1 VLLALRRPA
10 EALESCARALAASPG
25 HPEALNIRGNAL
37 CKLNRP
43 EEALASYDRALVA
56 WPEYAG
62 ALYNRGNVLQA
73 LGRYEESLTDYE
85 RALSLKPDYA
95 DALNNRGNA
104 LMTLRRSLEAA
115 ADFEQVLS
123 IDPDYPYVA
132 GKLMHAR
139 QRCCDWTAH
148 GQQMARIAAD
158 VSAGKRSSMP
168 FEFVVASE
176 SPDDQLRCARTW
188 VEDHCSPAATP
199 LSQGERYRHDR
210 IRLAYLSADFHEH
223 ATAYLLAELFEHHD
237 RSRFETIAISYGPDG
252 QSPMR
257 TRLQRAF
264 DRFIDVRRNSDNE
277 VATLLRQIEV
287 DIAIDLKGFTGES
300 RPAILASR
308 PAPVQVNYLGYPGT
322 MGADYIDYII
332 ADAFVI
338 PENQKQSYSE
348 KVIYLPDC
356 YAAND
361 SKRRINDRIPTRG
374 EVGLPETGFVFCSF
388 NNSYKI
394 APNVFD
400 IWMRL
405 LANIEGS
412 VLWLLSTETA
422 AIDNLRREAEARHIR
437 SDRLV
442 FAPHVKLEDHLARH
456 RLADLFLD
464 TLPCNAHTTA
474 SDALWAGLPLVTC
487 VGSSFA
493 GRVAGS
499 LLCAIGLQQ
508 LITHSLADYEALALR
523 LARDREALA
532 SIRAT
537 LAKNRETH
545 ALFDMNRFRRHI
557 ETAYL
562 TMWRRA
568 QAGEPPESFVVNP

>member
-1 VLLALRRPA
+1 
-10 EALESCARALAASPG
+10 
-25 HPEALNIRGNAL
+25 
-37 CKLNRP
+37 
-43 EEALASYDRALVA
+43 
-56 WPEYAG
+56 
-62 ALYNRGNVLQA
+62 
-73 LGRYEESLTDYE
+73 
-85 RALSLKPDYA
+85 
-95 DALNNRGNA
+95 
-104 LMTLRRSLEAA
+104 
-115 ADFEQVLS
+115 
-123 IDPDYPYVA
+123 
-132 GKLMHAR
+132 
-139 QRCCDWTAH
+139 
-148 GQQMARIAAD
+148 
-158 VSAGKRSSMP
+158 
-168 FEFVVASE
+168 
-176 SPDDQLRCARTW
+176 
-188 VEDHCSPAATP
+188 
-199 LSQGERYRHDR
+199 
-210 IRLAYLSADFHEH
+210 
-223 ATAYLLAELFEHHD
+223 
-237 RSRFETIAISYGPDG
+237 
-252 QSPMR
+252 
-257 TRLQRAF
+257 
-264 DRFIDVRRNSDNE
+264 
-277 VATLLRQIEV
+277 
-287 DIAIDLKGFTGES
+287 
-300 RPAILASR
+300 
-308 PAPVQVNYLGYPGT
+308 
-322 MGADYIDYII
+322 
-332 ADAFVI
+332 VI